1 MNVKVLDKKAT
12 NASNASLIKRGYA
25 VVLQCGFGRIRI
37 PGEVRQSFL
46 FEARNNYIGSIWSI
60 LRRSLRS

>member
-25 VVLQCGFGRIRI
+25 VVLRCGFGRTGI
-37 PGEVRQSFL
+37 PGEVR
-46 FEARNNYIGSIWSI
+46 
-60 LRRSLRS
+60 